1 MERTGALIKEKYRE
15 YFFST
20 LAMSGSTVIANIIDR
35 IMVGNLLGA
44 KELAAISYTG
54 PVVFAINVIY
64 GLFIYG
70 GNTLSVTYK
79 GHRDK
84 LGSDKCFTIAIAG
97 GTLVSILLAVIGL
110 VFLEPLAGLL
120 SAGSEELYKPV
131 VDYLLPLLFMGILV
145 IPVNGTAAFIRSDG
159 LKKLA
164 LALPVLCNA
173 INLIMD
179 FVFMGIMGF
188 GIGSAGWATNVGFAA
203 ALLLLI
209 PYFRSKER
217 SVFFTKPGFQDIS
230 LVLDIFYTGLA
241 SALLNG
247 SILLKS
253 YVMNVIALNAFKTDG
268 AVIISVCMSAN
279 SMANIFYMG
288 TSQTMMP
295 IGGGLYGERDW
306 SGIRQ
311 LLKISSYVTL
321 VICVAIATIL
331 MAIPQQFAA
340 LFGIDAGLIGRLFDR
355 SFRLFCVSIPFV
367 GLQNVA
373 RSYLQSCGH
382 KNAATVLMVLDGT
395 VCFIPFIWLLSVLV
409 PQLLWLSFAISPILS
424 MLCVY
429 IAMRIRLKKEG
440 ITDPLLLPAQPEN
453 ERILEFTIGSTLEQT
468 SEASERVL
476 GFCRKNGIPDTLG
489 NKMWLAVQEL
499 CSNISQYAYGGKPD
513 YADLFLKI
521 TDTDVVLRIRD
532 NGIIFDPT
540 SFIDDSGREITGLG
554 MLRALNIGL
563 EYNRVLGF
571 NNTIVTLSLPER

>member
-1 MERTGALIKEKYRE
+1 MKRTDALIKEKYRE

-35 IMVGNLLGA
+35 IMVGNILGA
-44 KELAAISYTG
+44 EELAAISYTG
-54 PVVFAINVIY
+54 PIVFAINVIY

-84 LGSDKCFTIAIAG
+84 QNSDKCFTIATVG
-97 GTLVSILLAVIGL
+97 GTLVCVLLAVIGIL
-110 VFLEPLAGLL
+110 LLEPLAALL
-120 SAGSEELYKPV
+120 SGGSEDLYQPV
-131 VDYLLPLLFMGILV
+131 IDYLFPLLLMGILV

-164 LALPVLCNA
+164 LALPILCNV

-179 FVFMGIMGF
+179 YVFMVIMGF
-188 GIGSAGWATNVGFAA
+188 GIGSAGWATNIGFAA

-209 PYFRSKER
+209 PYFRAKER
-217 SVFFTKPGFQDIS
+217 SVFFTKLNLKDIK
-230 LVLDIFYTGLA
+230 LVLDIFHTGLA

-247 SILLKS
+247 SILLKN
-253 YVMNVIALNAFKTDG
+253 YIMNIIALSAFNTDG

-295 IGGGLYGERDW
+295 IGGGLYGEKDW
-306 SGIRQ
+306 SGIRH
-311 LLKISSYVTL
+311 LLKIASFVTVL
-321 VICVAIATIL
+321 ICSVIAAIMT
-331 MAIPQQFAA
+331 AIPQQFAA
-340 LFGIDAGLIGRLFDR
+340 LFGIDAGSIGKLFDT
-355 SFRLFCVSIPFV
+355 SFRLFCLSIPFV
-367 GLQNVA
+367 GLQNIA
-373 RSYLQSCGH
+373 RSYLQACGH

-395 VCFIPFIWLLSVLV
+395 VCFIPFIWLLSVSV
-409 PQLLWLSFAISPILS
+409 PELLWLSFAIAPILS

-429 IAMRIRLKKEG
+429 IVMRVRLRKEG
-440 ITDPLLLPAQPEN
+440 INDVLFLPAPPEN
-453 ERILEFTIGSTLEQT
+453 ERILELTIGSTISDT

-476 GFCRKNGIPDTLG
+476 GFCRENGIPDAIG
-489 NKMWLAVQEL
+489 NKMWLTVQEI
-499 CSNISQYAYGGKPD
+499 CSNIARYAYGDKTD

-521 TDTDVVLRIRD
+521 TDKEVIMRIRD

-540 SFIDDSGREITGLG
+540 SFIDDSGKEITGLG
-554 MLRALNIGL
+554 LLQLMNINI

-571 NNTIVTLSLPER
+571 NNTIVTMPRKNE